1 MLAQLVESLAIQ
13 FSTEMTE
20 QDPNC
25 SMSNFIFS
33 LFIIILIDETVELCI
48 NKLFENKDTDKCFPN
63 LLFREVLS
71 LATKTF
77 AMVSHLGIIL
87 VNAFL
92 SHHKQN
98 SIGCMT
104 SILLLFMLNLF
115 LSKPEKY

>member
-48 NKLFENKDTDKCFPN
+48 NKLFENKDTDKCLPN

-71 LATKTF
+71 LATKTCVISENNYGSCNG
-77 AMVSHLGIIL
+77 VSLRDHL
-87 VNAFL
+87 
-92 SHHKQN
+92 S
-98 SIGCMT
+98 
-104 SILLLFMLNLF
+104 
-115 LSKPEKY
+115 